1 MNSNYTLRFPRT
13 SREAYGYDIELGRQN
28 PDRFGFLVYL
38 ALAFLFGLLLG
49 GL

>member
-13 SREAYGYDIELGRQN
+13 SREAYGYDIKLGHKD
-28 PDRFGFLVYL
+28 PDRIGFPIFL

-49 GL
+49 SL